1 MHREDQ
7 LPVNTPS
14 KLHVDAPVLD
24 CQNCTCGSASD
35 KVVLCLSNLS
45 CWWRSKCQDHRSRK
59 TTL

>member
-45 CWWRSKCQDHRSRK
+45 CWWRSKCQDHRS
-59 TTL
+59 